1 MDNQLKGL
9 HHTYRGRRWYFSG
22 FFGVFLFFLA
32 AVLIIQRP
40 HLLIVC
46 LIIFLFALLEI
57 YSALSI
63 RLTTSSEGIMYHQVG
78 YGIFAKWD
86 QIESI
91 GECTAG
97 RVRTECLL
105 LNEFKVRGIKQ
116 LANLSGLRPKGK
128 SIPIGLF
135 DRNWRDGDLGQ
146 DINEHAPNV
155 CALRRLTN

>member
-1 MDNQLKGL
+1 M
-9 HHTYRGRRWYFSG
+9 
-22 FFGVFLFFLA
+22 
-32 AVLIIQRP
+32 
-40 HLLIVC
+40 LIVG

-63 RLTTSSEGIMYHQVG
+63 RLTISSEGIMYHQVG

-91 GECTAG
+91 GECTVG

-105 LNEFKVRGIKQ
+105 LNKFEVRGIKQ

-128 SIPIGLF
+128 SIPLGLF
-135 DRNWRDGDLGQ
+135 DRNWRDRNLGH
-146 DINEHAPNV
+146 DIKQHAPNV
-155 CALRRLTN
+155 FALK

>member
-1 MDNQLKGL
+1 MENQSKGL
-9 HHTYRGRRWYFSG
+9 NHTYRGRRWYFSG
-22 FFGVFLFFLA
+22 LFGLILFSVA
-32 AVLIIQRP
+32 AVLFIQRA
-40 HLLIVC
+40 HLLIVG
-46 LIIFLFALLEI
+46 LIIFLFALFEI

-86 QIESI
+86 QIELI

-105 LNEFKVRGIKQ
+105 LNEFEVRGIKQ

-128 SIPIGLF
+128 SIPLGLF
-135 DRNWRDGDLGQ
+135 ERNWRELNLGI
-146 DINEHAPNV
+146 DIKQHAPNLF
-155 CALRRLTN
+155 ALR